1 MYAAQW
7 FVNYHQW
14 GTFILK
20 VNLSDTPT
28 DSDLDV
34 EEPVKALELTTN
46 QLKLTE
52 SQIPAYEFNTLVK
65 NESIRKEV
73 EIKFLNSEA
82 SEESLEQEA
91 LKKGSYTVEYTYKD
105 ETVKLDLTIQAD
117 CDGDTCEL

>member
-1 MYAAQW
+1 M
-7 FVNYHQW
+7 
-14 GTFILK
+14 
-20 VNLSDTPT
+20 
-28 DSDLDV
+28 
-34 EEPVKALELTTN
+34 
-46 QLKLTE
+46 KLTE